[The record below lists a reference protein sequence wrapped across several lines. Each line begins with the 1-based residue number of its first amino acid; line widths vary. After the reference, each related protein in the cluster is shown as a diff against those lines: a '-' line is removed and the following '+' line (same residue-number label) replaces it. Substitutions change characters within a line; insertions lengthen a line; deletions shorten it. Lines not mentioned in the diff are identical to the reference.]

1 MPAKPFHLG
10 WFQTFQA
17 NEWKTPYTLSEGVPF
32 TGDFYVEL
40 AQVLERACFD
50 FLMLEDTVGIPRG
63 LVAGRCDARRGGER
77 CLPDAGQRA
86 GNRVR
91 PRWPYLR
98 RRHHSRARPSEL
110 ARAGQL
116 AYRIYRC
123 RCAEPPRLSI

>member
-40 AQVLERACFD
+40 AQALERACFD

-63 LVAGRCDARRGGER
+63 LEGTE
-77 CLPDAGQRA
+77 
-86 GNRVR
+86 
-91 PRWPYLR
+91 
-98 RRHHSRARPSEL
+98 
-110 ARAGQL
+110 
-116 AYRIYRC
+116 
-123 RCAEPPRLSI
+123 EPPVACLGSPPTSSKRLRCPRPPPSAPCCAR